1 MTEQKLSWD
10 KRNKA
15 KVQKLRSAV
24 YYRNRAKNI
33 QKTKDWKKA
42 NPEKRYLA
50 DKNWNENNRY
60 KKRAQMI
67 ACRLIPLK
75 EACEICGET
84 TDLTRHHKDYGKPLE
99 VLTLCKPCHRA
110 LEIAEPPIYTK
121 QPDIRYY
128 RGYELVEILDSSGT
142 KRGQSW
148 PCRVLATG
156 EVKMIVC
163 GSLWYIPHRAK
174 YKWKKT
180 LLSSGK
186 PTEER

>member
-1 MTEQKLSWD
+1 MSETKLTWD
-10 KRNKA
+10 QRNKD
-15 KVQKLRSAV
+15 KVQRNRQRV
-24 YYRNRAKNI
+24 YYRYRDQNRQKN
-33 QKTKDWKKA
+33 KDWKTA

-75 EACEICGET
+75 SACEICGEAT
-84 TDLTRHHKDYGKPLE
+84 SVLTRHHKDYGKPLE

-128 RGYELVEILDSSGT
+128 KGYEPVEVLDSSGT

-148 PCRVLATG
+148 PCKVLATG

-163 GSLWYIPHRAK
+163 GCLCYVPHRIK
-174 YKWKKT
+174 YKWKK
-180 LLSSGK
+180 K
-186 PTEER
+186 PITEESK